1 MAVRC
6 QRNLHPLFL
15 IFPFWLANSANPR
28 ASMVG
33 GHYHSHK
40 IKKSDKKGYGMN
52 TQYRVECTSFLLL
65 SFYLVSLFH
74 KSFQNTSYLCSSSE
88 MWDKRWHIV
97 SAMIFWYSLFLCFNL
112 YSSNLHY
119 PPPIFPHSSSPLS
132 WMFCVFAA
140 FQRCETKGGISSQHW
155 CRHSTLPEQPNSG
168 DHI

>member
-112 YSSNLHY
+112 YSSNLHN
-119 PPPIFPHSSSPLS
+119 PPPKNLPSFLLSPFLNVLC
-132 WMFCVFAA
+132 FCS
-140 FQRCETKGGISSQHW
+140 ISEVWDERWHIVSALMQ
-155 CRHSTLPEQPNSG
+155 TFNSPRTT
-168 DHI
+168 